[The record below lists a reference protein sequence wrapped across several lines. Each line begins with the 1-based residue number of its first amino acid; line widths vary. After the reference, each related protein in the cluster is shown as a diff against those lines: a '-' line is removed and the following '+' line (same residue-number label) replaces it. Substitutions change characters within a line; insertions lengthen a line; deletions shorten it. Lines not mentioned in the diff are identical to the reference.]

1 MISLRKCVPERLLHQ
16 YDAGSRGSLKKMRP
30 GAFFINTTRGPVE
43 NALVRAMQSGHLRG
57 AGLDV
62 FADEPHVP
70 PDLLEM
76 ENVVLLPHIGGGTLQ
91 ARTASMARA
100 AENVRLV
107 LTGKRPNSPIAVPTH
122 PRQLAGR

>member
-1 MISLRKCVPERLLHQ
+1 MVDVEFLE
-16 YDAGSRGSLKKMRP
+16 KMRP
-30 GAFFINTTRGPVE
+30 GTFFINTTRGAVVDE
-43 NALVRAMQSGHLRG
+43 FALVRAMQSGHLRG

-70 PDLLEM
+70 PALLEM

-107 LTGKRPNSPIAVPTH
+107 LAGKRPTTPVATPMH
-122 PRQLAGR
+122 PRQPLTSVETDRRSS

>member
-1 MISLRKCVPERLLHQ
+1 MVDDEFLE
-16 YDAGSRGSLKKMRP
+16 KMRP
-30 GAFFINTTRGPVE
+30 GAFFINTTRGAVVDE

-70 PDLLEM
+70 PALLEM

-107 LTGKRPNSPIAVPTH
+107 LTGKRPDTPIAIPTH
-122 PRQLAGR
+122 PRLPAGGAKMERRAT